1 MLDFSGVR
9 FLKYCLLTLM
19 MAWGA
24 GILAQSSTT
33 QKDYV
38 NKWKDEA
45 VRQMEMYKIPA
56 SITLAQGV
64 LESGNGL
71 SELAKKS
78 NNHFGIKCHK
88 DWQGGRTY
96 HDDDEKGECFRVYED
111 PRDSYED
118 HSKFLLRSRYAG
130 LFELNLEDY
139 KGWAKGLSKFGYATN
154 PKYPELLITII
165 ERHELNKLDSRDWV
179 DEEETVAEK
188 PRNDARL
195 HTSRTLHSVS
205 TTENGIQ
212 FIYADKDDT
221 VEGLA
226 EEFDMMKWQFRRYNE
241 IDKKHVFRKEE
252 IVYLQPKKVSGF
264 EDWHTVRG
272 GETIWSVSQKY
283 GIKMKALAKKNNIPV
298 NSHLRVGMKLSLRWK
313 LDDNGKLPGYA
324 KLLGGKQ

>member
-1 MLDFSGVR
+1 MLKFGGYG
-9 FLKYCLLTLM
+9 FLKGGLMLLLM
-19 MAWGA
+19 GL
-24 GILAQSSTT
+24 GFSSIAQSSTT
-33 QKDYV
+33 QKDYI

-45 VRQMEMYKIPA
+45 VRQMEIYKIPA

-64 LESGNGL
+64 LESGNGV
-71 SELAKKS
+71 STLAKKS

-88 DWQGGRTY
+88 DWKGGRTY
-96 HDDDEKGECFRVYED
+96 HDDDEKGECFRVYDD

-118 HSKFLLRSRYAG
+118 HSKFLLRSRYAS
-130 LFELNLEDY
+130 LFELDLEDY
-139 KGWAKGLSKFGYATN
+139 KGWAKGLSKCGYATN

-165 ERHELNKLDSRDWV
+165 ERHDLQLLDTGDWV
-179 DEEETVAEK
+179 DDEEAVADK
-188 PRNDARL
+188 PRNEARL

-212 FIYADKDDT
+212 FIYADKGDT
-221 VEGLA
+221 VEELA

-241 IDKKHVFRKEE
+241 IDKSHVFRKEE
-252 IVYLQPKKVSGF
+252 IVYLQPKKASGF

-283 GIKMKALAKKNNIPV
+283 GIKTKSLARKNNIPV
-298 NSHLRVGMKLSLRWK
+298 DSRLRVGMKLSLRWK
-313 LDDNGKLPGYA
+313 LDENGKLPGYA